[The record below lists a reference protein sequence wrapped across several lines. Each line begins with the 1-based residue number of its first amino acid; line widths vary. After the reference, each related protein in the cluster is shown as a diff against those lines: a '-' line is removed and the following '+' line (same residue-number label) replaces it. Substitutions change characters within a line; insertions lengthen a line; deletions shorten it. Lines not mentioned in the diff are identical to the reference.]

1 MYVCP
6 QCKGPL
12 VALACER
19 CGRSYPEVEGIP
31 CFVQGAGDESSG
43 FVRDVYDDIY
53 SHHEDVWAD
62 QGRSQEFMTFFGGLV
77 QSLAHEPLL
86 EVGCGEG
93 KLLAAL
99 PGKHKFG
106 IDPSIHALL
115 RAKRRSAAT
124 CSVAL
129 AENLPFPS
137 SSFAVVISV
146 GVMEHFSNPDAAT
159 TEIHRVLE
167 NGGRYLALIHTDM
180 TRFQRLAL
188 KFKEF
193 FAPRFRPIALASW
206 IKKKFWR
213 PIRQPLRKSYTVESA
228 RNCLERN
235 GLVVKQIITRIN
247 HPDAPLAGDHVVIFD
262 AQKLDPK

>member
-6 QCKGPL
+6 QCKGTL

-19 CGRSYPEVEGIP
+19 CGLTYPAVEGIP
-31 CFVQGAGDESSG
+31 CFLQGPSGDQRG

-62 QGRSQEFMTFFGGLV
+62 QGRSQEFLVFFSGLV
-77 QSLAHEPLL
+77 QSLSHGSLL

-99 PGKHKFG
+99 PGEHKFG

-115 RAKRRSAAT
+115 RAQARSAAS

-129 AENLPFPS
+129 AEQLPFPADA
-137 SSFAVVISV
+137 FDVVVSV
-146 GVMEHFSNPDAAT
+146 GVMEHFSDPDAAT
-159 TEIHRVLE
+159 AEIGRVLV
-167 NGGRYLALIHTDM
+167 GGGHYVALIHTDM
-180 TRFQRLAL
+180 TRLQRLTL
-188 KFKEF
+188 KLREF
-193 FAPRFRPIALASW
+193 FVPRFRPVALASW
-206 IKKKFWR
+206 IKKKLWR

-228 RNCLERN
+228 RACLERN
-235 GLVVKQIITRIN
+235 GLTIKRVLSRQSD
-247 HPDAPLAGDHVVIFD
+247 PQAPLAGGHVVIFV
-262 AQKLDPK
+262 AQQAER

>member
-12 VALACER
+12 IALACER
-19 CGRSYPEVEGIP
+19 CGLTYAAVRGIP
-31 CFVQGAGDESSG
+31 SFLRGPSGDQRG

-62 QGRSQEFMTFFGGLV
+62 QGRSQEFMAFFSAQV
-77 QSLAHEPLL
+77 QSVAHGTLL

-99 PGKHKFG
+99 PGQHKFG

-115 RAKRRSAAT
+115 RAQARSAAS
-124 CSVAL
+124 CAVAL
-129 AENLPFPS
+129 AEELPFPADA
-137 SSFAVVISV
+137 FDVVVSV
-146 GVMEHFSNPDAAT
+146 GVMEHFADPDAAT
-159 TEIHRVLE
+159 AEIRRVLL
-167 NGGRYLALIHTDM
+167 NGGHYVALIHTDM
-180 TRFQRLAL
+180 TRSQRVAL
-188 KFKEF
+188 KFREF
-193 FAPRFRPIALASW
+193 VAPQFRPLAFASW

-228 RNCLERN
+228 RECLERN
-235 GLVVKQIITRIN
+235 GLRVRQILTRQT
-247 HPDAPLAGDHVVIFD
+247 HPQAPLAGTHVVIFV
-262 AQKLDPK
+262 AQKAEH

>member
-12 VALACER
+12 VAFACGR
-19 CGRSYPEVEGIP
+19 CGLSYPEVEGIP
-31 CFVQGAGDESSG
+31 CFVQGPSGEPSG

-62 QGRSQEFMTFFGGLV
+62 QGRSQEFMTFFSALV
-77 QSLAHEPLL
+77 QSRAHGTLL

-99 PGKHKFG
+99 PGEHKFG

-115 RAKRRSAAT
+115 RARRRSAAS
-124 CSVAL
+124 CAVAL
-129 AENLPFPS
+129 AEDLPFPAN
-137 SSFAVVISV
+137 SFAVVVSV
-146 GVMEHFSNPDAAT
+146 GVMEHFANPDAAT
-159 TEIHRVLE
+159 AEIHRVLV
-167 NGGRYLALIHTDM
+167 NGGHYLALIHTDM
-180 TRFQRLAL
+180 TRLQRLAL
-188 KFKEF
+188 KFREF
-193 FAPRFRPIALASW
+193 FVPGFRPIAFASW

-228 RNCLERN
+228 RDCLERN
-235 GLVVKQIITRIN
+235 GLAVKRIITRRS
-247 HPDAPLAGDHVVIFD
+247 HPDAPLAGNHVVIFD
-262 AQKLDPK
+262 AQKAEP